1 MAVVPVVVE
10 QMAQSALHYS
20 DDDLEND
27 VDIYMKEAFDLSL
40 YSILD
45 QGKASF
51 PSGSEEAVYQ
61 KMNTFLETTRF
72 LNFAREFV
80 ESEKRLIDRNDW
92 EIVETAETL
101 DSSSDEGE
109 LVIPLGSSAG
119 PSVAKAQ
126 ASKGELKQLRKD
138 IERDQVLVNSHLL
151 VGASLSL
158 EGTIESIKRITQQ
171 ILAESGM
178 PSLPALTADHFSHA
192 ILFKS
197 SRTHS
202 GGIVFSTLQSLID
215 REKLLLVPQSA
226 MSPPITVHIRL
237 GVFPTHAQ
245 KVVDSSTD
253 SQRPWGLICQVTS
266 ESYYLVNRME
276 EMMGDSDSA
285 GMESSAT
292 GFKGEAYAGKL
303 LKATYEDFVFFEIK
317 LYGNEMS
324 NVERIQT
331 NDSVGPIIK
340 VREVQSSKAVR
351 L

>member
-1 MAVVPVVVE
+1 MS
-10 QMAQSALHYS
+10 QSTLQYS
-20 DDDLEND
+20 DEDLEND

-45 QGKASF
+45 HGKSSSL
-51 PSGSEEAVYQ
+51 SGSGDVVYQ

-72 LNFAREFV
+72 LNFAKDFV

-92 EIVETAETL
+92 EIIETAETL
-101 DSSSDEGE
+101 DTPSNEGE

-151 VGASLSL
+151 VGATLSL

-171 ILAESGM
+171 ILTESGM

-237 GVFPTHAQ
+237 GVFPTHASTT
-245 KVVDSSTD
+245 DSSTD
-253 SQRPWGLICQVTS
+253 IQRPWGLICQVTS
-266 ESYYLVNRME
+266 ESYYLVNKME

-331 NDSVGPIIK
+331 NDVVGPIIK
-340 VREVQSSKAVR
+340 VREVQSSKAIR